1 MMVVLQ
7 WDLRAGGA
15 CELAL
20 ADEVAQSEDQFLQM
34 VCGRSEEVRQ
44 GSSRAW
50 QNGTCVSPAGRSWC

>member
-7 WDLRAGGA
+7 WDLRAGRG

-20 ADEVAQSEDQFLQM
+20 VDKVAQCEDQLLQM

-44 GSSRAW
+44 GSSRTR